1 MMAARIEDQGEG
13 RFAVAGELNAATV
26 STLWEESAALFRHHP
41 PLSIDLGDVSRSDST
56 GVALLVEW
64 LRLARSRGTDLRFRH
79 IPPQMQAIIE
89 IADLEEVL
97 VSSEP

>member
-1 MMAARIEDQGEG
+1 MMAARIEDQGGG

-26 STLWEESAALFRHHP
+26 PELWEESTALFHQRP
-41 PLSIDLGDVSRSDST
+41 PLSIDLGSVSRSDSA

-64 LRLARSRGTDLRFRH
+64 LRLARSRGADLQFHH
-79 IPPQMQAIIE
+79 IPPQMQAIIQ
-89 IADLEEVL
+89 IADLEELL